1 MEFKWLLLDAGLK
14 TDEDTAEF
22 FKVSPRTVKNWKKE
36 KPPHAVFLCLQLMN
50 GKLDGLG
57 ENWKGFKLTT
67 ETIESP
73 EGDFIYSYEVRS
85 IRYVY
90 QAAGINRTRICNM
103 LRNQTP
109 ITKKDHYHKQVIP
122 SPKRQS
128 TCKII
133 TLSTKRKKRLNN
145 D

>member
-1 MEFKWLLLDAGLK
+1 MTLQFVLYLFYIDINKMEFKWLLIDAGLK
-14 TDEDTAEF
+14 NDQEIANF
-22 FKVSPRTVKNWKKE
+22 FKVSIRTVQNWKKNK
-36 KPPHAVFLCLQLMN
+36 KPPHSVFLCLQLMT

-57 ENWKGFKLTT
+57 KNWKGFKLTP

-90 QAAGINRTRICNM
+90 QAAGINRSRICNM

-109 ITKKDHYHKQVIP
+109 ITKKDHYHKE
-122 SPKRQS
+122 
-128 TCKII
+128 
-133 TLSTKRKKRLNN
+133 
-145 D
+145 DY